1 MSLLSRVV
9 PGPFKSLAR
18 TWIDHLGFERKL
30 RQATPVVV
38 FQMGKVGSRS
48 VYESLSRQYAGA
60 VVHTHLFQA
69 DHPDRGV
76 RRLHRWALAETRPL
90 NIISLTREPV
100 GRNVSAFFQC
110 FQFDKN
116 IRANFDIDVFAEP
129 FPENGVAVY
138 TRNNIRLL
146 VLRSEIA
153 DALKVRAIGDFLGL
167 ARFQL
172 ANTNLAAA
180 KDYAAMY
187 HDFQDRVHLPIGY
200 VERMCLSRYFAHF
213 YDEATLSAVR
223 GKWCLDQGI

>member
-1 MSLLSRVV
+1 L
-9 PGPFKSLAR
+9 
-18 TWIDHLGFERKL
+18 
-30 RQATPVVV
+30 
-38 FQMGKVGSRS
+38 
-48 VYESLSRQYAGA
+48 
-60 VVHTHLFQA
+60 
-69 DHPDRGV
+69 
-76 RRLHRWALAETRPL
+76 PL
-90 NIISLTREPV
+90 EW
-100 GRNVSAFFQC
+100 
-110 FQFDKN
+110 FDKN